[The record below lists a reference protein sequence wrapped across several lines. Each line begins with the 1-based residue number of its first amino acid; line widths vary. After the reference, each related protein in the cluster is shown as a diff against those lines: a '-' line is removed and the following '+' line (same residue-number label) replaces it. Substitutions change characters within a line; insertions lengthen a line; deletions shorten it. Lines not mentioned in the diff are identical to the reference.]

1 MEYRLYLM
9 TANGWKYQGTDNLD
23 GILFVLEAMISD
35 EPNKQIIV
43 IEHDIERNMDN
54 TFYVHTGNLNDFLE
68 WKSYLLDCV
77 EKNKVR

>member
-23 GILFVLEAMISD
+23 GILFVLEVMIND

-43 IEHDIERNMDN
+43 IQHDIERDMDN

-77 EKNKVR
+77 EQTKVR